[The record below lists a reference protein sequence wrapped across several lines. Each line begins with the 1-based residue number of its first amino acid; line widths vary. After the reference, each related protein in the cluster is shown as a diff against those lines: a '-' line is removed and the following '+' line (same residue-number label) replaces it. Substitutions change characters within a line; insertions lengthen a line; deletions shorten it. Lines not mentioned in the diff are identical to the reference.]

1 MQRCRYAMKKI
12 AAIPNLKVTFNNT
25 PHFNEF
31 VVNFDKGGKTAVEVN
46 QALLDRDI
54 FGGKDLSDE
63 FPALGQ
69 SILFCVSEIHSQD
82 DIDRL
87 VSILK
92 EVVK

>member
-1 MQRCRYAMKKI
+1 M
-12 AAIPNLKVTFNNT
+12 

-31 VVNFDKGGKTAVEVN
+31 VVKIDKGGKTAVEVN

-63 FPALGQ
+63 FTALGQ
-69 SILFCVSEIHSQD
+69 SILFCISEIHSQA